1 MKQCKECLQEK
12 ELDEFYNHPAT
23 KDKKLPRCKECIKA
37 GRRTEKEREMAR
49 IRDRER
55 TKTEKFKIKQKRY
68 SEKFK
73 REQPEKRKAQVRVSN
88 YLRYKK

>member
-12 ELDEFYNHPAT
+12 ELDEFYNHPQT

-49 IRDRER
+49 IRDKAR
-55 TKTEKFKIKQKRY
+55 TKTEKYKVKQKRY
-68 SEKFK
+68 FEKFK
-73 REQPEKRKAQVRVSN
+73 KENPEKRKAQHKVSN
-88 YLRYKK
+88 FWRRKK